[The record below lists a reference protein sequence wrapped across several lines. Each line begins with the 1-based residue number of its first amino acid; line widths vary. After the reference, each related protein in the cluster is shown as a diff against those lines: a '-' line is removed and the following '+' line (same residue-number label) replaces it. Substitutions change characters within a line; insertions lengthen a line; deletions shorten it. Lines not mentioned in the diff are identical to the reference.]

1 VEKTE
6 KLDLILSVYIISS
19 FSGLCLLSWSR
30 ILKKFEDTLIGGFLI
45 AISRF
50 GREIGGA
57 DAQFV
62 GFSERKFVFASKNK
76 LIFVIE
82 ITSTREIEIGRNIL
96 QQIMVA
102 FFRDY
107 GTAEEITANA
117 DISIFWP
124 FREKIEQMISTQ
136 IVKLEKLLDDVQKSS
151 KASGVIVLNLSGD
164 VFSAAPRQIA
174 DLSEP
179 FIASI
184 KMVINAH
191 EATTNDKTPL
201 EVFISGLSNTLY
213 IRRVSEDNFLL
224 IYGSKEMAEL
234 DLKNLVEGHLD
245 EIGNHLT
252 TFGHIKPKADVTEAM
267 ILKFLE
273 WSSKHTL
280 LSQLSLQEYEIH
292 LDIILKG
299 RQGLYEFDCVLKS
312 PTNIAFIRIY
322 NHLSQ
327 SDGKFVQKFVDDVN
341 LLCKQLDSTPVL
353 FLTINKNNFS
363 KATREF
369 ARQAIIQ
376 YEDMYF
382 KLVLCEYSNEEFHII
397 EGLRDTKRKGG
408 IL

>member
-1 VEKTE
+1 M
-6 KLDLILSVYIISS
+6 ILSVYIIDS
-19 FSGLCLLSWSR
+19 FSGRCILSWSR
-30 ILKKFEDTLIGGFLI
+30 ILKKFNDALIGGFLI

-50 GREIGGA
+50 GREIGGEE
-57 DAQFV
+57 AQFV
-62 GFSERKFVFASKNK
+62 SFSERKFIFTSKNK
-76 LIFVIE
+76 LIFVAE
-82 ITSTREIEIGRNIL
+82 ITSAKEIEIGRSIL

-102 FFRDY
+102 FIKDY
-107 GTAEEITANA
+107 GTFKEIIANA

-124 FREKIEQMISTQ
+124 FREKIEQLISTQ
-136 IVKLEKLLDDVQKSS
+136 IIKLEKLLNDVHKSS

-164 VFSAAPRQIA
+164 VFSAVPNQIA

-184 KMVINAH
+184 KMIIDAY
-191 EATTNDKTPL
+191 EATTEDKTPL

-213 IRRVSEDNFLL
+213 IRRVYEDNFLL
-224 IYGSKEMAEL
+224 IYGSKEISEL
-234 DLKNLVEGHLD
+234 NLSNLVEGYLD
-245 EIGNHLT
+245 EIENHLT
-252 TFGHIKPKADVTEAM
+252 TFGHIMPTTVATDAI
-267 ILKFLE
+267 ILNFLE
-273 WSSKHTL
+273 WSSEHPL
-280 LSQLSLQEYEIH
+280 LSQLNLQEYKTH
-292 LDIILKG
+292 FDIILKG

-322 NHLSQ
+322 NHLNQ
-327 SDGKFVQKFVDDVN
+327 SDCKFVQRFVDDVN
-341 LLCKQLDSTPVL
+341 SVCEQLDSTPVL
-353 FLTINKNNFS
+353 FLAINKNNFT

-382 KLVLCEYSNEEFHII
+382 KLVLCEYSNEEFCII